1 MHHNVTFKVLDS
13 ALHLRPNAAPDLI
26 GAVNMALLAL
36 EKRQPGALD
45 DATPARTIAAAI
57 EAVGWLASW
66 DSPELAH
73 LTTADWLR
81 VPLAGL
87 LTWAEAVRPFLA
99 PGSFLLLAIGDGT
112 SALLLAELRAAGLLV
127 RHNGRPGSS
136 IWLVPQSDPGRLQ
149 ALREEHNEP

>member
-1 MHHNVTFKVLDS
+1 MHHNITFKVLDS
-13 ALHLRPNAAPDLI
+13 TLHLRPDAAPDLI
-26 GAVNMALLAL
+26 GAVNMALLAS
-36 EKRQPGALD
+36 EKRQPGMLD

-66 DSPELAH
+66 DSPELVRLA
-73 LTTADWLR
+73 TADWLH

-87 LTWAEAVRPFLA
+87 LTWAEAVQLFLA
-99 PGSFLLLAIGDGT
+99 PVSFLLLAIGYGT

-149 ALREEHNEP
+149 ALREARKEP